1 MAYRLVKNRTFTCTA
16 TLMVP
21 TDDGPRPETVTVRY
35 RVLEGAEQLQIE
47 DFLRA
52 AILHL
57 GDILDDDGEQVAF
70 SPALLEQIL
79 LQPWA
84 RVGLLKAY
92 WTEMARGQV
101 RAKN

>member
-1 MAYRLVKNRTFTCTA
+1 MAYKLVKNRTFTCTA

-21 TDDGPRPETVTVRY
+21 TDDGHVPQTMTARFK
-35 RVLEGAEQLQIE
+35 VLEQAEQMQIE

-57 GDILDDDGEQVAF
+57 GDIVDDDGEAVAF
-70 SPALLEQIL
+70 SPALLEQVL
-79 LQPWA
+79 LEPWA
-84 RVGLLKAY
+84 RVGLMKAY
-92 WTEMARGQV
+92 WTEMAGGQT